1 VVVIAKII
9 CNKYVLFFVALF
21 LALYPFER
29 AIAFPEP
36 ENAQLIAN
44 RLSVISKDNDTRI
57 NNLSN
62 TYPTNQNPESME
74 AVCIS
79 TITGVMGE
87 TNKWISNLVKS
98 IENRNINSNKQNI
111 LKSDK
116 ILKNQIEETSIV
128 MNTSGL
134 MLKTTNNICS
144 GIEDFEK
151 IQPIIKSMM
160 DDLYEIKSVLLKK
173 LK

>member
-1 VVVIAKII
+1 MMARIFATE
-9 CNKYVLFFVALF
+9 YLQFFAALF

-36 ENAQLIAN
+36 EKAQLVAD
-44 RLSVISKDNDTRI
+44 RLSVISRENDKRI
-57 NNLSN
+57 NTLSN
-62 TYPTNQNPESME
+62 IYPTNQNPESME

-87 TNKWISNLVKS
+87 TNKWISNLIKS
-98 IENRNINSNKQNI
+98 IEDRKINTNQQNSSY
-111 LKSDK
+111 SDK
-116 ILKNQIEETSIV
+116 MLKDQVKETSIV

-134 MLKTTNNICS
+134 MLNTTRNICS
-144 GIEDFEK
+144 GIDDFEK
-151 IQPIIKSMM
+151 VQPIIKSMM
-160 DDLYEIKSVLLKK
+160 DDLFEIKSDLLIK

>member
-1 VVVIAKII
+1 MVMARIFAT
-9 CNKYVLFFVALF
+9 KYLQFFAAFF

-36 ENAQLIAN
+36 EKAQLVAD
-44 RLSVISKDNDTRI
+44 RLSVISRENDTRI
-57 NNLSN
+57 NTLSN
-62 TYPTNQNPESME
+62 IYPTNQNPESME

-79 TITGVMGE
+79 TIAGVMGE

-98 IENRNINSNKQNI
+98 IEDRNINTNQQNSSS
-111 LKSDK
+111 SDK
-116 ILKNQIEETSIV
+116 ILKDQVNETSIV

-134 MLKTTNNICS
+134 MLNTTNNICS
-144 GIEDFEK
+144 GIDDFEK
-151 IQPIIKSMM
+151 VQPIIKSMM
-160 DDLYEIKSVLLKK
+160 DDLFEIKSDLLIK